1 MVFKRRDRRAVI
13 NIMRDLLWPKGGWSR
28 AFQYVKH
35 RVRRL
40 PDTPERIARGIWVG
54 VFTTFTPF
62 YGLHFVAA
70 ILLARVFNGNALAA
84 LLATFFGNPLT
95 YIPIGLVSLQT
106 GHFILGHRTENVEST
121 RSFGGKF
128 LDAWRDLRDNLLA
141 GYYGEEVDWTNLM
154 TFYNEIFFPYMV
166 GWYFSGRCDR
176 GGWILSQCADHSG
189 LSKAPKRCLA

>member
-1 MVFKRRDRRAVI
+1 M
-13 NIMRDLLWPKGGWSR
+13 
-28 AFQYVKH
+28 KH

-106 GHFILGHRTENVEST
+106 GHFILGNRAENMEST

-141 GYYGEEVDWTNLM
+141 GYSGEEVDWTNLM

-166 GWYFSGRCDR
+166 GGIFPGVVTGAVGYY
-176 GGWILSQCADHSG
+176 LSVPIIRAYQKRRKGA
-189 LSKAPKRCLA
+189 LREKLIALRKKALKSDDETHRPH